1 MTDYRIAFIDS
12 ATDNLQT
19 YIWTSSWATVGNP
32 KNISGMTN
40 PAITYISKKRI
51 ALTEATAKTIK
62 CFTFD
67 DTDWNQ
73 LGLTSVAFSVLGNP
87 SLATIYPNRFA
98 LIGDSLQKL
107 IGYDF
112 NELYFSITGN
122 QLTQSAIVNPAI
134 CGLYYNEIAYIEQ
147 TNRLLKRMKLIN
159 GTWTQIGSSLNITGG
174 TNISITALTK
184 NRIAYIDDTN
194 RSLRVYDWNETTLTW
209 SLLASG
215 LSIPTIT
222 FPCIEAID
230 IDKIAFFD
238 TTIKELRTYT
248 LSGTTWSQTGSGL
261 SISGATTN
269 PNMTAFYKPFSVSC
283 NNQFPLDGNAVWPI
297 SDY

>member
-1 MTDYRIAFIDS
+1 MSDYRIAFIDS

-19 YIWTSSWATVGNP
+19 YIWTSSWASVGNA

-40 PAITYISKKRI
+40 HAIAYLGKNKI
-51 ALTEATAKTIK
+51 ALTELTAKTIRAYL
-62 CFTFD
+62 FD
-67 DTDWNQ
+67 GTDWDQ
-73 LGLTSVAFSVLGNP
+73 LGQTSVAFSALGNP
-87 SLATIYPNRFA
+87 SLATIYPNQIA
-98 LIGDSLQKL
+98 LMGDSVQKL
-107 IGYDF
+107 IAYDF
-112 NELYFSITGN
+112 NNTYFSIKGN
-122 QLTQSAIVNPAI
+122 QLTQSGIFNPAI

-147 TNRLLKRMKLIN
+147 TNRLLKRMKLID

-194 RSLRVYDWNETTLTW
+194 DSLRVYDWNENTLTW

-222 FPCIEAID
+222 VPCIEAIASNM
-230 IDKIAFFD
+230 IAFFD
-238 TTIKELRTYT
+238 TTLLELRTYT
-248 LSGTTWSQTGSGL
+248 LSGSTWSQTGSGL
-261 SISGATTN
+261 SIPSATST
-269 PNMTAFYKPFSVSC
+269 PNMAGFYKPFYTQC
-283 NNQFPLDGNAVWPI
+283 INETPLDGVAIWPM